1 MEYLFKFICLMWRVR
16 RVWNFSNN
24 STSFIQILFHN
35 KRIADYWSFL
45 TEKHNSSIKKKD
57 NGVR

>member
-45 TEKHNSSIKKKD
+45 TEKHNSSIKKK
-57 NGVR
+57 G